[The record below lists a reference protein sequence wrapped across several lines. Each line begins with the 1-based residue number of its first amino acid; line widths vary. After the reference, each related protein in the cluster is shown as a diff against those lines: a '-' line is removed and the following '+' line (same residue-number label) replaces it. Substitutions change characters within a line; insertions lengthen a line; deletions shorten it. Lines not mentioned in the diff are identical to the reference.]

1 MKNNISFM
9 LSLMAIIMSV
19 VSIIAQ
25 LIIFIKVRREHRNSF
40 YHQIKRDI
48 DRDFYKSL
56 RRTSRRRVKRMKRE
70 FQELCSAALLS
81 VVDDTERIK
90 NTFKNLK
97 EKIKRYVKIQPN
109 CMYRYKGRID
119 ELESVEYPFDMSR
132 FDKQGN
138 IEIIDDVTSI
148 SLAYDGKI
156 DKHRN
161 KVYVYEKINNKLM
174 CYIIKKTDL
183 EIIITE

>member
-1 MKNNISFM
+1 MK
-9 LSLMAIIMSV
+9 
-19 VSIIAQ
+19 
-25 LIIFIKVRREHRNSF
+25 K
-40 YHQIKRDI
+40 
-48 DRDFYKSL
+48 
-56 RRTSRRRVKRMKRE
+56 E
-70 FQELCSAALLS
+70 FQKWCSAALLS
-81 VVDDTERIK
+81 VVDDAEKIK
-90 NTFKNLK
+90 NTFKNLN
-97 EKIKRYVKIQPN
+97 EKIKRYVKVQPN
-109 CMYRYKGRID
+109 CMYRYKGKID

-138 IEIIDDVTSI
+138 IEIVDDVTSI

-161 KVYVYEKINNKLM
+161 KVYIYEKIDNKLM